1 MAIQDDELFAALWRF
16 VQLTVHRYNSGV
28 TGEVLVVMTIV
39 ILDRAGRHPT
49 VSELASIT
57 GLPKSN
63 VSRYVSNQLEVEH
76 LTEVIDIQD
85 RRVRRLYPTKEGRKE
100 QEWIS
105 QQVSDVAETIGR
117 NDSDLLDTLI
127 NLTRDVD

>member
-1 MAIQDDELFAALWRF
+1 MKIQDDELFAALWKF
-16 VQLTVHRYNSGV
+16 LQLSVHRYGSGL

-39 ILDRAGRHPT
+39 ILDRGDRHPT

-63 VSRYVSNQLEVEH
+63 VSRYVSRQLEVEH
-76 LTEVIDIQD
+76 LTEVIDSQD
-85 RRVRRLYPTKEGRKE
+85 CRVRRLHPTQEGRKE

-105 QQVSDVAETIGR
+105 QQVSDLVGTLGR
-117 NDSDLLDTLI
+117 NDIDLLGTLTSF
-127 NLTRDVD
+127 TRDVA

>member
-1 MAIQDDELFAALWRF
+1 MVIRDDELFAALWRF

-39 ILDRAGRHPT
+39 ILDRADRHPT
-49 VSELASIT
+49 ISELASIT

-63 VSRYVSNQLEVEH
+63 VSRYVSRQLEVGH
-76 LTEVIDIQD
+76 LTEVIDSQD
-85 RRVRRLYPTKEGRKE
+85 HRVRRLYPTKEGRKE

-117 NDSDLLDTLI
+117 NDLDLFDTLI
-127 NLTRDVD
+127 SLTREVN

>member
-1 MAIQDDELFAALWRF
+1 MAIRDDELFAALWRF

-49 VSELASIT
+49 TSELASIT
-57 GLPKSN
+57 GLPKTN
-63 VSRYVSNQLEVEH
+63 VSRYVSNQLEVGH
-76 LTEVIDIQD
+76 LSEVIDSQD

-105 QQVSDVAETIGR
+105 QQVSDLAETIGR

-127 NLTRDVD
+127 SFTRDVA

>member
-1 MAIQDDELFAALWRF
+1 MKIQDDELFAALWKF
-16 VQLTVHRYNSGV
+16 LQLSVHRYGSGL

-39 ILDRAGRHPT
+39 ILDRADRHPT

-63 VSRYVSNQLEVEH
+63 VSRYVSRQLEVGH
-76 LTEVIDIQD
+76 LTEVIDNQD

-117 NDSDLLDTLI
+117 KDFDLFDTLVR
-127 NLTRDVD
+127 LTREVN

>member
-1 MAIQDDELFAALWRF
+1 MKIQDDELFAALWKF
-16 VQLTVHRYNSGV
+16 LQLSVHRYGSGL

-39 ILDRAGRHPT
+39 ILDRADRHPT
-49 VSELASIT
+49 ISELASIT

-63 VSRYVSNQLEVEH
+63 VSRYVSRQLEVGH
-76 LTEVIDIQD
+76 LTEVIDNQD

-117 NDSDLLDTLI
+117 KDFDLFDTLVR
-127 NLTRDVD
+127 LTREVN

>member
-1 MAIQDDELFAALWRF
+1 MKIQDDELFAALWKF
-16 VQLTVHRYNSGV
+16 LQLSVHRYGSGL

-39 ILDRAGRHPT
+39 ILDRGGRHPT

-63 VSRYVSNQLEVEH
+63 VSRYVSRQLEVGH
-76 LTEVIDIQD
+76 LTEVIDSQD
-85 RRVRRLYPTKEGRKE
+85 RRVRRLYPTKEGSKE

-117 NDSDLLDTLI
+117 NDIDLLGTLI
-127 NLTRDVD
+127 SLTRDVD

>member
-1 MAIQDDELFAALWRF
+1 MRIQDDELFSVLWRF
-16 VQLTVHRYNSGV
+16 LQLTVHRYDSGL

-63 VSRYVSNQLEVEH
+63 VSRYVSNQLKVGH
-76 LTEVIDIQD
+76 LTEAIDSQD
-85 RRVRRLYPTKEGRKE
+85 RRVRRLYPTKEGREE
-100 QEWIS
+100 QKWLS
-105 QQVSDVAETIGR
+105 QQVSDVAQTIGST
-117 NDSDLLDTLI
+117 DGDLFGTVI
-127 NLTRDVD
+127 SLTRDVD

>member
-1 MAIQDDELFAALWRF
+1 MKIQDDELFAALWKF
-16 VQLTVHRYNSGV
+16 LQLSVHRYGSGL

-39 ILDRAGRHPT
+39 ILDRGDRHPT

-63 VSRYVSNQLEVEH
+63 VSRYGSRQLEVGH
-76 LTEVIDIQD
+76 LTEVIDSQD
-85 RRVRRLYPTKEGRKE
+85 RRVRRLYPTEEGRKE
-100 QEWIS
+100 QKWIS

-117 NDSDLLDTLI
+117 NDIDPLGTLI
-127 NLTRDVD
+127 SLSRDVD